1 MGQRMENFIYRVVTM
16 TIAVL
21 VCLVSSSCAKKVTI
35 PDLSNVAIEDA
46 RNVLTN
52 AGLIPSV
59 EYEYS
64 NDYAEGIV
72 IKTDPTIGEQV
83 ELQTKVNL
91 IVSKGPEY
99 VDAKNSSVSWYVT
112 DSSEDEWNLYKPY
125 IHEDAIYIAC
135 LPRFANAMMWKG
147 DSVGFGVA
155 STDET
160 FATSVPV
167 TVQFEDQENAAG
179 KEQDIFLI
187 IPLKGLGN
195 ERPSNVYTKL
205 CMVINDEEIDV
216 RVNFTIEW

>member
-1 MGQRMENFIYRVVTM
+1 MGQRMGDFIYRIM
-16 TIAVL
+16 MATIAIL

-46 RNVLTN
+46 KNVLTN

-64 NDYAEGIV
+64 DDYVEGIV
-72 IKTDPTIGEQV
+72 IKTDPVIGEQV

-125 IHEDAIYIAC
+125 IHEDAIYIEC

-167 TVQFEDQENAAG
+167 TVQYKDQKNAAG
-179 KEQDIFLI
+179 TEQDIFLI
-187 IPLKGLGN
+187 IPLNGLSN

-205 CMVINDEEIDV
+205 YTIINDEEVDV

>member
-1 MGQRMENFIYRVVTM
+1 
-16 TIAVL
+16 
-21 VCLVSSSCAKKVTI
+21 
-35 PDLSNVAIEDA
+35 
-46 RNVLTN
+46 
-52 AGLIPSV
+52 
-59 EYEYS
+59 
-64 NDYAEGIV
+64 
-72 IKTDPTIGEQV
+72 
-83 ELQTKVNL
+83 
-91 IVSKGPEY
+91 
-99 VDAKNSSVSWYVT
+99 
-112 DSSEDEWNLYKPY
+112 
-125 IHEDAIYIAC
+125 
-135 LPRFANAMMWKG
+135 MMWKG

-205 CMVINDEEIDV
+205 CTVINDEEIDV

>member
-1 MGQRMENFIYRVVTM
+1 MGQRMGDFIYRVVM
-16 TIAVL
+16 VTIAIL

-64 NDYAEGIV
+64 DDYAEGIV
-72 IKTDPTIGEQV
+72 IKTDPAIGEQV

-125 IHEDAIYIAC
+125 IHEDAIYIEC

-167 TVQFEDQENAAG
+167 TVQYKDQKNAAG
-179 KEQDIFLI
+179 TEQDIFLI
-187 IPLKGLGN
+187 IPLNGLNN

-205 CMVINDEEIDV
+205 YTIINDEEVDV

>member
-21 VCLVSSSCAKKVTI
+21 VCLVSSSCAKKVTS

-112 DSSEDEWNLYKPY
+112 DSSEDEWKNF
-125 IHEDAIYIAC
+125 IAGSKVGMQNYHHI
-135 LPRFANAMMWKG
+135 LRGLKTLTDENGEF
-147 DSVGFGVA
+147 VGFDRSNDQSDKYAVHYLPTKYLIAADGTIIGKIG
-155 STDET
+155 TDEELDSILAEI
-160 FATSVPV
+160 FA
-167 TVQFEDQENAAG
+167 E
-179 KEQDIFLI
+179 
-187 IPLKGLGN
+187 
-195 ERPSNVYTKL
+195 
-205 CMVINDEEIDV
+205 
-216 RVNFTIEW
+216 